1 MGYDELSLFNV
12 EIIQVRAKLKEAFDV
27 KCAFLV
33 FIFLRGLFIL
43 LRGPKYCWTTVTEE
57 DEIIST

>member
-43 LRGPKYCWTTVTEE
+43 LRGPKYC
-57 DEIIST
+57 